1 MIIRTARIKDAAAV
15 AMIWNHEIRDGVST
29 FTTEEKSEVSL
40 KVDFAERGDAFLV
53 AEQAGKVI
61 GFATY
66 FPFRGGPGYAYT
78 AEYTIHLAPSARGQ
92 GVGRRLMAVLEAR
105 ARDAEV
111 RVLVAGIGG
120 ENTAG
125 VPFHEKL
132 GFVQV
137 GQMPQVG
144 RKFGRWMDL
153 ILMQKML

>member
-1 MIIRTARIKDAAAV
+1 
-15 AMIWNHEIRDGVST
+15 
-29 FTTEEKSEVSL
+29 
-40 KVDFAERGDAFLV
+40 
-53 AEQAGKVI
+53 
-61 GFATY
+61 
-66 FPFRGGPGYAYT
+66 
-78 AEYTIHLAPSARGQ
+78 
-92 GVGRRLMAVLEAR
+92 MAVLEAR